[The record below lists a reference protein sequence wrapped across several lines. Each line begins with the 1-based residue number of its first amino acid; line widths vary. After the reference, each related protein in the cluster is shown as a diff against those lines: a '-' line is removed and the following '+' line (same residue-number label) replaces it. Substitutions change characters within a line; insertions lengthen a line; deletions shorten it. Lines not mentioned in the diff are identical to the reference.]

1 MQPSASAISLECR
14 RVLTLGGARS
24 GKSVYARRLAE
35 AASPM
40 RLFIATASAGD
51 EEMEAR
57 IARHRAERGQGWTTL
72 ETPRNLVGVLE
83 SEATEDKA
91 IVVDCLTFWLANLA
105 FARDDIAAETER
117 LCRAVA
123 DLRGPVVFVSNE
135 VGLGIVP
142 ETPLGRDFRDWQGR
156 LNQRIA
162 EVCDA
167 VIFVAAGLPVAL
179 KPAPTLAITLR

>member
-1 MQPSASAISLECR
+1 
-14 RVLTLGGARS
+14 
-24 GKSVYARRLAE
+24 
-35 AASPM
+35 M

-51 EEMEAR
+51 DEMEAR
-57 IARHRAERGQGWTTL
+57 IARHRAERGEGWTTL
-72 ETPRNLVGVLE
+72 EVPRNLVGVLE
-83 SEATEDKA
+83 SEAREDKA

-105 FARDDIAAETER
+105 FAREDIAAETER
-117 LCRAVA
+117 LCSAVA
-123 DLRGPVVFVSNE
+123 DLCGPVVFVSNE